1 MFNTFI
7 RPAAIALLCAALGFV
22 FWLGATDYADDI
34 QTDIAERTQLE
45 VNKHKADIPDLA
57 RSVNGREVKVS
68 GTTSADFVRT
78 SVGKST
84 RDVWGVRTLAN
95 NITVIPKTYNLKAHH
110 NFPNLLVD
118 GRVDKDSYELISGI
132 HQALPPESTVNYSGL
147 KSDGPEL
154 PRSARIVETGIAA
167 VTQLNPG
174 ELTVSDSQFVLQGT
188 VFSEDRKRTIE
199 QLIEVRRTEIE
210 PLEIIVDITVESPG
224 ITQAC
229 RSGIEQVLANNVL
242 NYAVDHYKIKQDHL
256 PVLEPMVDTILGVCE
271 GQIAKVLTEGHADYT
286 GGVGYNQ
293 GLSERRSGTV
303 RNYLIE
309 RGINAEMISAFGYG
323 EFRPIASNES
333 ANGRARNRRTEIYL
347 LLQDELTGNAVP
359 AISLIEE

>member
-1 MFNTFI
+1 MFNTI
-7 RPAAIALLCAALGFV
+7 LRPAAIALLCAALGFV

-45 VNKHKADIPDLA
+45 VDKHKADIPDLT

-84 RDVWGVRTLAN
+84 RDVWGVRTLTN
-95 NITVIPKTYNLKAHH
+95 KITVVPKAYNLKAQHS
-110 NFPNLLVD
+110 FPNLLV
-118 GRVDKDSYELISGI
+118 
-132 HQALPPESTVNYSGL
+132 
-147 KSDGPEL
+147 L
-154 PRSARIVETGIAA
+154 PRSPRIVETGIAA

-174 ELTVSDSQFVLQGT
+174 ELTVSDSQFVLKGT
-188 VFSEDRKRTIE
+188 VFSEDRKRTVE

-229 RSGIEQVLANNVL
+229 RSGIERVLANNVL
-242 NYAVDHYKIKQDHL
+242 NYAVDHYKIKQNHL
-256 PVLEPMVDTILGVCE
+256 SVLEPMVDTIMGVCE